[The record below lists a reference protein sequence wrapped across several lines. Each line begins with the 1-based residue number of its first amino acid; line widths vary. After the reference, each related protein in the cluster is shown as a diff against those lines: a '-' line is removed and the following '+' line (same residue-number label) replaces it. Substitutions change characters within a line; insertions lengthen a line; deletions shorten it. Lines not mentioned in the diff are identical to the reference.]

1 MRHILYISLV
11 LLIAGCTNEE
21 NFSDTLSGK
30 GKTPLLINATINTGK
45 ADSRASGN
53 NFVSGDQLLTYI
65 RHIKSGD
72 AIGNY
77 TYVSNTPN
85 DGYNKLVTY
94 TKGSAA
100 MSAEDEYKV
109 RTTSDLTSTAYWDD
123 FSNSSDDET
132 DLRTAGHGLQ
142 SYYGYCYNGGTHYSL
157 TEDTG
162 VLTWTVGS
170 ENPVGCIDQSTATKV
185 QNADLLWSP
194 TQTKVVYSHG
204 ATYDANHNVT
214 AFTIPYTHAMSQ
226 VTVKVIADN
235 SAGFVSGTNPLAS
248 TKLILNA
255 MNINTRLTAPSSATP
270 SSAFFPSIQTDGN
283 YIKNIKMYAKEPYP
297 DSHEFWREFVAIVA
311 PGTKLKEGEQLLEII
326 DAHGNNYTVT
336 ITAAMLST
344 DDGKW
349 GNGLSGDQIGTDGG
363 KQYIVTQP
371 GVNYH
376 LDVTIKKSAVQA
388 HSSLA
393 NWTDVNATANGDIYF
408 PDDVDVIID
417 DSYDGTEGS
426 KSPVNVEII
435 DKDQFKNNAS
445 FSLFRVQATNDNT
458 DNLGNNSEAPK
469 AYIFNTRRNEDYTFE
484 SISTFT
490 NTGGDPDD
498 YWTNA
503 PELYWPNNSAKF
515 YYRALA
521 KFNSVDAGANNIT
534 YVGEADRST
543 KGTSVSQGT
552 IATGHDILWGT
563 TPKHYGSAYQK
574 TYQRGYPIPPRTHGV
589 PIVFEH
595 AMSKVSFTLETT
607 NDASVLPN
615 NAKMELSEASFVI
628 SNLYTAGTIRID
640 DGNIDLTGST
650 SDAISANK
658 GGATNQQT
666 RNLVTDLIVV
676 PQSLEGAIVTITF
689 TDGESN
695 VYSTYTIPL
704 NQCVVLGVS
713 TPITAWERGKNYSYT
728 IKIKKEAVQ
737 FHALVK
743 DWDVVPGE
751 GNAALV
757 W

>member
-21 NFSDTLSGK
+21 DFSDTLSGK
-30 GKTPLLINATINTGK
+30 GKTPLTINATINTGR
-45 ADSRASGN
+45 AHTRASGEDFVNGDVLKAYFCHLDDN
-53 NFVSGDQLLTYI
+53 NVV
-65 RHIKSGD
+65 
-72 AIGNY
+72 IGPDY
-77 TYVSNTPN
+77 
-85 DGYNKLVTY
+85 GKKLVTITY
-94 TKGSAA
+94 DGSNF
-100 MSAEDEYKV
+100 
-109 RTTSDLTSTAYWDD
+109 TSDSYWDD
-123 FSNSSDDET
+123 FSNSSSTST
-132 DLRTAGHGLQ
+132 DLRTSGHSLQ
-142 SYYGYCYNGGTHYSL
+142 SFYGYCYNGGSLYSL
-157 TEDTG
+157 TEATG

-170 ENPVGCIDQSTATKV
+170 ENPVGHVDQSTATKV

-194 TQTKVVYSHG
+194 TQAKIPYIHG
-204 ATYDANHNVT
+204 DTHDANHGL
-214 AFTIPYTHAMSQ
+214 FDIPYTHAMSQ

-376 LDVTIKKSAVQA
+376 LDVTIKKAAVQA

-393 NWTDVNATANGDIYF
+393 NWTDVSATANGDIYF

-417 DSYDGTEGS
+417 DSYNGTEES

-490 NTGGDPDD
+490 NTGGTLDD

-521 KFNSVDAGANNIT
+521 KFNGSTGVAPNIVNNIEK
-534 YVGEADRST
+534 VGTIPSD
-543 KGTSVSQGT
+543 KGTSVSQG
-552 IATGHDILWGT
+552 GNDILWGT
-563 TPKHYGSAYQK
+563 TPKHYGYTYQK
-574 TYQRGYPIPPRTHGV
+574 TYEKSYPIPPRTHGV

-607 NDASVLPN
+607 EDAAATVN
-615 NAKMELSEASFVI
+615 LSGASFVVSGLFTSGTILIDNGEI
-628 SNLYTAGTIRID
+628 SNRGEDGGT
-640 DGNIDLTGST
+640 T
-650 SDAISANK
+650 ISAT
-658 GGATNQQT
+658 ATASPGTSTELISN
-666 RNLVTDLIVV
+666 LIVV
-676 PQSLEGAIVTITF
+676 PQTFDVSDKVTITLPN
-689 TDGESN
+689 ESN
-695 VYSTYTIPL
+695 AVYSIPL
-704 NQCVVLGVS
+704 ANCTVS
-713 TPITAWERGKNYSYT
+713 DGNTSSAWERGKDYSYT
-728 IKIKKEAVQ
+728 IHVEKEKVQ
-737 FHALVK
+737 LKVLVK
-743 DWDVVPGE
+743 DWDVVNGS
-751 GNAALV
+751 GNAALN